1 MLNVKVL
8 KTIVNDG
15 ILYEIVEKPETIYAG
30 KLESSDTN
38 KGEPDIKSILG
49 GYREISSKITGAVDE
64 AWWLG
69 ISMNY
74 GNDKV
79 PASYMFAL
87 EVNTD
92 EQPDGVDVYK
102 MPASFYIR
110 MRKDDNNALKQLG
123 KENCQSY
130 ELFSLIFDTMKK
142 YHYDFGNCGEIECDF
157 SKDVKIGYVYV
168 SIAANH

>member
-79 PASYMFAL
+79 PAAICLLSRLIQMNSRTEL
-87 EVNTD
+87 
-92 EQPDGVDVYK
+92 
-102 MPASFYIR
+102 MYIKCLPPSTYACER
-110 MRKDDNNALKQLG
+110 T
-123 KENCQSY
+123 
-130 ELFSLIFDTMKK
+130 IITP
-142 YHYDFGNCGEIECDF
+142 
-157 SKDVKIGYVYV
+157 
-168 SIAANH
+168 